1 MSPEIPPNTQTPK
14 KSPPNP
20 QISVTFGGLGVWGT
34 FFGGGVR
41 YPIYVLTMAK
51 EGHAA
56 GSQQTAKEVPISESV
71 LALAYLYFYIWYTIY
86 IYT

>member
-1 MSPEIPPNTQTPK
+1 
-14 KSPPNP
+14 
-20 QISVTFGGLGVWGT
+20 
-34 FFGGGVR
+34 
-41 YPIYVLTMAK
+41 MAK

-86 IYT
+86 ILRLRTIPTTAQGE